1 MGDKTIAINRVIKE
15 GKATLEGHPK
25 AQYPN
30 NIEMVLSAVAR
41 LHPAFLHPISTTA
54 HVSPVS
60 NAVAQSILLSSPAQL
75 LADTTIDNTIAAG
88 GAIPSTQVFEAV
100 APDSSFF
107 IGIGFVVL
115 LCVVAGSVWAND
127 VVPIS
132 RTKLAISKSR
142 GGKWISVYFRTLD
155 TIEFMLI
162 DFAYLT
168 NFS

>member
-1 MGDKTIAINRVIKE
+1 
-15 GKATLEGHPK
+15 
-25 AQYPN
+25 
-30 NIEMVLSAVAR
+30 MVLSAVAR
-41 LHPAFLHPISTTA
+41 LHPAFLHPISATA
-54 HVSPVS
+54 RVVSPVS
-60 NAVAQSILLSSPAQL
+60 NVVAQSILLSSPAQL

-88 GAIPSTQVFEAV
+88 GAPSTQVFEAV

-142 GGKWISVYFRTLD
+142 GGKWKCVYFGRNR
-155 TIEFMLI
+155 IY
-162 DFAYLT
+162 A
-168 NFS
+168 N